1 MRPKG
6 KSLRKNF
13 QKFFKN
19 FNFGHF
25 KMSILGFFK
34 KVLKK
39 NPSNFFLV
47 RRMKTLFYKLNV
59 LRSKKTKK
67 SLLKKNEKNSEKMQ
81 KMAKIGVFLLK
92 KGGKKT
98 AKKR

>member
-1 MRPKG
+1 
-6 KSLRKNF
+6 
-13 QKFFKN
+13 
-19 FNFGHF
+19 
-25 KMSILGFFK
+25 MSILGFFK

-47 RRMKTLFYKLNV
+47 RRMKMRKHKLNE
-59 LRSKKTKK
+59 LRCKKAKK
-67 SLLKKNEKNSEKMQ
+67 SLIKKNEKNSEKMQ

>member
-1 MRPKG
+1 
-6 KSLRKNF
+6 
-13 QKFFKN
+13 
-19 FNFGHF
+19 
-25 KMSILGFFK
+25 MSILGFFK

-47 RRMKTLFYKLNV
+47 RRMKIRKHNLNE
-59 LRSKKTKK
+59 LRCKYAKK
-67 SLLKKNEKNSEKMQ
+67 SLIKKNAKNSEKWR

-92 KGGKKT
+92 KEGKKT

>member
-1 MRPKG
+1 MRPKE

-19 FNFGHF
+19 FDLGHF

-34 KVLKK
+34 KVFKK
-39 NPSNFFLV
+39 NSSNFFLV
-47 RRMKTLFYKLNV
+47 RRMKHTFHKLNE

-67 SLLKKNEKNSEKMQ
+67 SLLKKIEKNSEKWR

-92 KGGKKT
+92 KEVRKT